1 MGDIFITQ
9 TIIIRKFI
17 QKKSLEVSNDLVT
30 ECYIMSRAKGKK
42 VSKKAK
48 AMPASKKRALL
59 NGKKGN
65 DKSNGTVSKANEVM
79 DKFLNEVSKKL
90 EKGPVAKDNPSPKQ
104 LKGSRKRASGR
115 KKARKGP
122 SRANTMKTTQGAGA
136 QVKGG
141 NDAKSG
147 NSVDS
152 KAKKTAGTRKGSK
165 SGNATQS
172 KYAEVDSDFDDE
184 ENEEEVEGE
193 SEVGSDWEEPEEE
206 LESDNGSDDKNYSPK
221 QGSVKRKAK
230 PSKGKAKKKKT
241 NKTASKKSSATANK
255 DLSEDEFD
263 EEETETESEEEAEND
278 DNDYSPKQGPKK
290 KKLKRKASKK
300 KGKATKPKQTET
312 PAKKE
317 KIPPVSEMVI
327 DSIKALG
334 ANPKKGSNLRS
345 IKTTILLNWTINM
358 NMYKNKIKK
367 FIQGAIEKGEIIRVS
382 GNGFNGRFTVPGMK
396 MKKKKKSNKLGK
408 KFDEDE
414 AEYAPK
420 RTKRDDGRE
429 ESKVAIEKER
439 EKRKVLE
446 EKLMKEKESRPKKKV
461 VRKKVWE
468 VEAIKGIKDK
478 NHEKYYLVKWKG
490 FAKLNWEPA
499 ENVKDCDNLIDAYVD
514 ATKIKEE
521 EQAKWKR
528 LAEKGTFEPERI
540 LDVKTVKGKRQ
551 FLIRWKGHG
560 QDSDKWELESKL
572 NCKLMI
578 EKFMMNHEK
587 ELQRTNNTREMREAP
602 KRSDRFV
609 FASSKRVAKRSGGLG
624 ISYAGMDE
632 D

>member
-1 MGDIFITQ
+1 
-9 TIIIRKFI
+9 
-17 QKKSLEVSNDLVT
+17 
-30 ECYIMSRAKGKK
+30 
-42 VSKKAK
+42 
-48 AMPASKKRALL
+48 
-59 NGKKGN
+59 
-65 DKSNGTVSKANEVM
+65 
-79 DKFLNEVSKKL
+79 
-90 EKGPVAKDNPSPKQ
+90 
-104 LKGSRKRASGR
+104 
-115 KKARKGP
+115 
-122 SRANTMKTTQGAGA
+122 
-136 QVKGG
+136 
-141 NDAKSG
+141 
-147 NSVDS
+147 
-152 KAKKTAGTRKGSK
+152 
-165 SGNATQS
+165 
-172 KYAEVDSDFDDE
+172 
-184 ENEEEVEGE
+184 
-193 SEVGSDWEEPEEE
+193 
-206 LESDNGSDDKNYSPK
+206 
-221 QGSVKRKAK
+221 
-230 PSKGKAKKKKT
+230 
-241 NKTASKKSSATANK
+241 
-255 DLSEDEFD
+255 
-263 EEETETESEEEAEND
+263 
-278 DNDYSPKQGPKK
+278 
-290 KKLKRKASKK
+290 
-300 KGKATKPKQTET
+300 
-312 PAKKE
+312 
-317 KIPPVSEMVI
+317 
-327 DSIKALG
+327 
-334 ANPKKGSNLRS
+334 
-345 IKTTILLNWTINM
+345 M

-499 ENVKDCDNLIDAYVD
+499 ENVKDCDNLIDAYVN